1 MKKAETVALIG
12 LGAIGSFFADKL
24 SDRLGDNLR
33 IIANGER
40 AARLRQYG
48 ININGKTRYF
58 HIVSPEEK
66 GEAADL
72 AIIITKMTGFRQA
85 LKDIRNQ
92 IGPDTIILTPL
103 NGVESEDIAAE
114 YYKKE
119 NILYS
124 LMRVSSVKKGNAVT
138 FDPATSFVEFGEAFN
153 DETCLSTKVL
163 MVKELF
169 ERADIR
175 CAIRPDMLQAIW
187 EKFVCNVSENQVA
200 AVLNIPFGAWGSSE
214 AANRLRVQT
223 AAEVIRIAQAKGIA
237 INDHYAEDHL
247 ARLVQLPP
255 SNIPS
260 TLQDILYGRETEKDM
275 FAGTVIRIGKEL
287 GIPTPYNAFLY

>member
-92 IGPDTIILTPL
+92 IGPDTIILML
-103 NGVESEDIAAE
+103 ASGDFNHSESD
-114 YYKKE
+114 
-119 NILYS
+119 
-124 LMRVSSVKKGNAVT
+124 
-138 FDPATSFVEFGEAFN
+138 
-153 DETCLSTKVL
+153 
-163 MVKELF
+163 
-169 ERADIR
+169 
-175 CAIRPDMLQAIW
+175 
-187 EKFVCNVSENQVA
+187 
-200 AVLNIPFGAWGSSE
+200 
-214 AANRLRVQT
+214 
-223 AAEVIRIAQAKGIA
+223 
-237 INDHYAEDHL
+237 
-247 ARLVQLPP
+247 
-255 SNIPS
+255 
-260 TLQDILYGRETEKDM
+260 
-275 FAGTVIRIGKEL
+275 
-287 GIPTPYNAFLY
+287 